1 VPAHKRRK
9 LAGKLTLVA
18 LLVLAVITGSLGGL
32 MLVYSVDL
40 PQIHDL
46 ERYRPST
53 TTDLYDQKGHIIGS
67 FALERRIVVNYDDFA
82 PVLRQ
87 AVISIED
94 KSFESHW
101 GINMLRVGGAL
112 WHDLR
117 SQGRAHGAS
126 TLTMQLARNLFLSTE
141 RTASRKVQEAYLAIQ
156 IERAFTKQQIF
167 TLYGNQIYL
176 GHGRYGFEAASQ
188 FYFSKHAKELTLP
201 EAALLAGLPKGPVA
215 FSPLLAP
222 EKALRRR
229 NLVLSEM
236 ELDRVISHAQAEQ
249 ARNAPLGLR
258 IAPPET
264 LVAPWFQEEVRREL
278 EKRFG
283 SEQVH
288 EAGLKVETTL
298 DLDLQKTANRA
309 IADGLAAYER
319 RRGWMGKDL
328 SGKLENALATGVT
341 IEDYKHPDW
350 AMSSGPGDYVHA
362 VVTRVL
368 PLEVH
373 ARVGDAQIVLLPE
386 DWRWTGQRYG
396 DSLVKPGDVIY
407 VHLAEG
413 TEGKLQRATLEQDSG
428 AQGALLAI
436 DNTSGDVL
444 AMVGGRDY
452 ALSQFNRAT
461 QAQRQTGSGFKPYVY
476 TAAIENGAKPTDTI
490 VDAPVSFGG
499 YTPHNYEN
507 DYKGNMT
514 LTEAFAESR
523 NIPALKLADQV
534 GIQKVIDM
542 AHRFGITT
550 NIPAYLPVALGAV
563 EVTLEEQVAG
573 YAVFPNDG
581 LRVKPRLI
589 KKVTNADG
597 ITLWEEPPA
606 VNEVISQQT
615 ARTMLTLLKAVTQHG
630 TGAAAAQLNHPLGG
644 KTGTTSEYT
653 DAWFLGF
660 SPSITCG
667 VWVGFDTNQSLG
679 EKETGARAALPIWM
693 TWMRAAISGK
703 NDEKFLSDEPGNPS
717 LKAAA
722 QPPVKPQP
730 PARTGAA
737 GSSARPAKASASA
750 KMHLSVNSASTA
762 AAARPAY
769 ASPAATSPANAY
781 TSSQSSGPASKPSA
795 QSTSK
800 PAVQPAGGAAAIGS
814 KIKPALHPQAAAGR
828 LAGSVKPVIAPAAAS
843 GNLRATRPTAPA
855 VSTAPLTPIGQAA
868 KPPAPAVST
877 APLTPIG
884 QAAKPPAPAV
894 AKQPFQPIPGAPTD
908 NSHVKGAS
916 LAAPSAPAKPIVT
929 VKPALN
935 SSSNPT
941 KPKERQ

>member
-1 VPAHKRRK
+1 MISNSTEPPDSHSLGRSHTLRAAPVPARKRRK
-9 LAGKLTLVA
+9 LAGKLALSA
-18 LLVLAVITGSLGGL
+18 LLVLAVITGSLSGL

-46 ERYRPST
+46 ERFHPST
-53 TTDLYDQKGHIIGS
+53 TTDLYDQKGRIIGS

-82 PVLRQ
+82 PILRQ

-94 KSFESHW
+94 KNFESHW
-101 GINMLRVGGAL
+101 GINVLRVGGAL

-117 SQGRAHGAS
+117 SHGRVQGAS
-126 TLTMQLARNLFLSTE
+126 TLTMQLARNLFFSSE

-188 FYFSKHAKELTLP
+188 FYFSKHAKDLTLP

-222 EKALRRR
+222 EKALHRR
-229 NLVLSEM
+229 NLVITEM
-236 ELDRVISHAQAEQ
+236 ELDRVISHQQAEQ

-288 EAGLKVETTL
+288 EAGLKVQTTL

-309 IADGLAAYER
+309 ITDGLAAYER
-319 RRGWMGKDL
+319 RRGWIGND
-328 SGKLENALATGVT
+328 SPGKLENVLASGST
-341 IEDYKHPDW
+341 IEEYKHPDW

-362 VVTRVL
+362 VVTHVL
-368 PLEVH
+368 PLEIH
-373 ARVGDAQIVLLPE
+373 ARVGDTKILLLPE
-386 DWRWTGQRYG
+386 DWRWTGEHFG
-396 DSLVKPGDVIY
+396 VALVKPGDVIY
-407 VHLAEG
+407 VHLADAV
-413 TEGKLQRATLEQDSG
+413 EGKTQRATLEQDSG

-461 QAQRQTGSGFKPYVY
+461 QAQRQTGSSFKPYVY
-476 TAAIENGAKPTDTI
+476 TAAIEDGARPTDII
-490 VDAPVSFGG
+490 VDAPISFGS
-499 YTPHNYEN
+499 YTPRNYEN
-507 DYKGNMT
+507 DYKGKMT
-514 LTEAFAESR
+514 LTEAFADSR
-523 NIPALKLADQV
+523 NIPALKLADHV
-534 GIQKVIDM
+534 GIQKVIDV
-542 AHRFGITT
+542 AHRFGITS

-563 EVTLEEQVAG
+563 DVSLEEQVAS

-581 LRVKPRLI
+581 LRVKPRFI
-589 KKVTNADG
+589 KKVTNTDG
-597 ITLWEEPPA
+597 ITLWEEQPA

-615 ARTMLTLLKAVTQHG
+615 ARTMLTLLQAVIQHG

-667 VWVGFDTNQSLG
+667 VWVGFDNNQSLG
-679 EKETGARAALPIWM
+679 VKESGARAALPIWI

-703 NDEKFLSDEPGNPS
+703 DSEKFLAGEPENPS
-717 LKAAA
+717 LKTAA
-722 QPPVKPQP
+722 QRPDRFKE
-730 PARTGAA
+730 A
-737 GSSARPAKASASA
+737 GSPSIHVKANASTNLP
-750 KMHLSVNSASTA
+750 LSVNPAASA
-762 AAARPAY
+762 AA
-769 ASPAATSPANAY
+769 ASPAAASPAASLPANAR
-781 TSSQSSGPASKPSA
+781 TSSQSSAPAAKPPA
-795 QSTSK
+795 QPAAK
-800 PAVQPAGGAAAIGS
+800 PAVQPAVSAPTTAS
-814 KIKPALHPQAAAGR
+814 RIKPALNSQAATGR
-828 LAGSVKPVIAPAAAS
+828 LAGSVKPVIAPAAS
-843 GNLRATRPTAPA
+843 LDTPRTARTPA
-855 VSTAPLTPIGQAA
+855 QAVPPKPLVP
-868 KPPAPAVST
+868 V
-877 APLTPIG
+877 G

-894 AKQPFQPIPGAPTD
+894 ANQPLQPVAG
-908 NSHVKGAS
+908 V
-916 LAAPSAPAKPIVT
+916 PSANSKVKKAPLAPASTPDLPKVT
-929 VKPALN
+929 VKPALKSG
-935 SSSNPT
+935 SSPAKPNNP
-941 KPKERQ
+941 